1 VTGVFV
7 FVESARRKEGR
18 DPWSRRSGECRFR
31 ENERVVIP
39 ASCAVADLIAVTA
52 SATMNLAS
60 ILLVDVPN
68 VPVSFPPYQIPSR
81 FHSMVW
87 DPCFS
92 CSSSIFFYHKRL
104 AGKTTA
110 LRSCITVL
118 RFYLL
123 HDFIFRFYK
132 YFNHYRNHSDF
143 GFPFGKRAK
152 MFT

>member
-68 VPVSFPPYQIPSR
+68 VPVSFPPYHIPSR
-81 FHSMVW
+81 FHSMVGISL
-87 DPCFS
+87 FLLLFLL
-92 CSSSIFFYHKRL
+92 FFF
-104 AGKTTA
+104 TT
-110 LRSCITVL
+110 
-118 RFYLL
+118 
-123 HDFIFRFYK
+123 
-132 YFNHYRNHSDF
+132 N
-143 GFPFGKRAK
+143 G
-152 MFT
+152 